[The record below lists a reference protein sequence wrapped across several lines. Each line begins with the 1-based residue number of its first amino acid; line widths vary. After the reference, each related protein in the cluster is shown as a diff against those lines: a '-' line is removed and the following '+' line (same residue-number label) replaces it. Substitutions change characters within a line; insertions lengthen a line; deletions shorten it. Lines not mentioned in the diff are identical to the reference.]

1 METGEVCDRPLETFG
16 SPLPE
21 LTFSADEGIA
31 PAGATKGLCAGP
43 LETFAYS
50 AFIVKVNV

>member
-16 SPLPE
+16 SPLLE

-31 PAGATKGLCAGP
+31 PAGATRGLSDRP
-43 LETFAYS
+43 LDPFGYS

>member
-1 METGEVCDRPLETFG
+1 MGFPVAPLTPSG

-21 LTFSADEGIA
+21 LTFSAAEEIA
-31 PAGATKGLCAGP
+31 PAGATRGLSDRP
-43 LETFAYS
+43 LDPFGYS

>member
-16 SPLPE
+16 SPLLE

-31 PAGATKGLCAGP
+31 PAGATKGLCARP